1 MPCGTTALSSRWMRL
16 VIILYKMY
24 KVQNPCYKICTKCKK
39 CKMLIIILYK
49 MYKVQN
55 PCHHKICTK
64 CSFMALSE
72 LRTCNAKSWI
82 RSKVIILVGNLLGYY
97 LPTYLHITT
106 HLPIY
111 PRNCIYETLW
121 ACFSICEA
129 EKGGRW
135 RGKMGG
141 HKKVG
146 KKAAAYSP
154 ASPRLHLF
162 QLIFP
167 RYDRVKRPQHILGF
181 IYTNS
186 HF

>member
-1 MPCGTTALSSRWMRL
+1 MPCGTTALSSRWMLL

-24 KVQNPCYKICTKCKK
+24 KVQNARYN
-39 CKMLIIILYK
+39 LVQS
-49 MYKVQN
+49 YKVQN
-55 PCHHKICTK
+55 PCYNICTK

-72 LRTCNAKSWI
+72 LRTCSAKSWI

-106 HLPIY
+106 YLPIY
-111 PRNCIYETLW
+111 SRNRIYETLW

-146 KKAAAYSP
+146 KKAGAYSP
-154 ASPRLHLF
+154 ASPQLHLF